1 MANVFGNVFGTTNV
15 DPINTPT
22 LNAVDNG
29 DGTVTFTVTGSTVGT
44 TNTLY
49 TRRANSSSSESWV
62 LQSSVSGDGDDT
74 VTLAA
79 GDYYAYVRSAASN
92 GQSVISDI
100 ILLSVYGASATGPG
114 IRPYTEMRLIAFDL
128 QGVPITYRTHTA
140 KTVTA
145 SGTITNT
152 FTDTMISK
160 VLFAPITAQE
170 VEVSNGRYKHGDWR
184 LRIKATDLPETPPSL
199 HSRVKYNSIEYS
211 IYRHYQASDTLVW
224 DIFVRE
230 LV

>member
-1 MANVFGNVFGTTNV
+1 MSVYGLVFGPTAVPP
-15 DPINTPT
+15 DEPT
-22 LNAVDNG
+22 LDTTDNG
-29 DGTVTFTVTGSTVGT
+29 DGTVTFTVSSATTGT
-44 TNTLY
+44 TNTVY
-49 TRRANSSSSESWV
+49 TRRANGVSTETWA
-62 LQSSVSGDGDDT
+62 LQATLVGNGSDT
-74 VTLAA
+74 VPLVT
-79 GDYYAYVRSAASN
+79 GDYYAYVRSAASD

-100 ILLSVYGASATGPG
+100 ILFSVYGASATGPG